1 MILSRLNRL
10 FGAIKK
16 LEIKWKSFRL
26 ILNKSKNNNGA
37 KSSNCMCTM
46 AKKNSQAKS
55 QDRTALEQNQT
66 AEVAWLSNQWQDHP
80 VVGLTPIALHRLLTD
95 AEQGNLQAQADLF
108 SDMEERDGHIF
119 SEMDKRKKGLNGL
132 SWGVKPPKNA
142 TEAERKIAEEIAE
155 WIDDIKDFEM
165 FLFDAMDGIG
175 HGYSCQEIEWH
186 QLGSLWLPKSFDHV
200 NPRNF
205 MTPYNQPNE
214 LRLNDGSP
222 DGADFWDFGWFI
234 HRHKAKSGY
243 IARSGLHRVL
253 AWPFLFKNYGIRDVM
268 EFLETYGLPSKIGKY
283 PSGATETEKL
293 TLLRAVMSI
302 GRNAGGIIPNGM
314 SIDFEAATDGDT
326 KNHFDLVKW
335 CEQTQ
340 SKVIVGGTLLSQA
353 DGKTSTNAQSHT
365 HEIGFETI
373 KKSDAKQL
381 ARSISDCLI
390 SNLMRLNHPNVTR
403 DRYPEFYFDTTETED
418 IQVFGEALPNLVKIG
433 FKIPRTWA
441 HEKLGI
447 PEPADDKEPVLE
459 VVQPVNPTVPN
470 LAANTYLPQLLN
482 GLIAANNQIP
492 VDEQAIQLLL
502 NDQAKQ
508 AQKTSEAWLQ
518 DLIVK
523 LQAGESDE
531 EILAVL
537 SDLYPTEDEPALQE
551 KLTRLFFAAEV
562 FGRLGA
568 QAEAEND

>member
-1 MILSRLNRL
+1 
-10 FGAIKK
+10 
-16 LEIKWKSFRL
+16 
-26 ILNKSKNNNGA
+26 
-37 KSSNCMCTM
+37 M
-46 AKKNSQAKS
+46 AKKKPKS
-55 QDRTALEQNQT
+55 KIQDRAALEQNQT
-66 AEVAWLSNQWQDHP
+66 AEVAWLANQWQDHP
-80 VVGLTPIALHRLLTD
+80 VVGLTPTAMHRLLTD

-142 TEAERKIAEEIAE
+142 SEAERKIAEEVAE

-165 FLFDAMDGIG
+165 FLFDAMDGVG

-205 MTPYNQPNE
+205 MTPYNAPND

-222 DGADFWDFGWFI
+222 EGADFWDFGWFI

-283 PSGATETEKL
+283 PSGATEKEKL
-293 TLLRAVMSI
+293 TLLRAIMSI
-302 GRNAGGIIPNGM
+302 GRNAGGIIPQGM
-314 SIDFEAATDGDT
+314 SIDFQAATDGDT

-365 HEIGFETI
+365 HELGFEVI

-381 ARSISDCLI
+381 ARSITDCLI
-390 SNLMRLNHPNVTR
+390 PNLMRLNHPNVTQ

-418 IQVFGEALPNLVKIG
+418 IQVFSEALPELVKIG
-433 FKIPRTWA
+433 FQIPRTWA

-447 PEPADDKEPVLE
+447 PEPADDKEPVLALVKE
-459 VVQPVNPTVPN
+459 QAQITANRFASPAEYLAALNQNPVSSAHSIVPN
-470 LAANTYLPQLLN
+470 LAANIYLPQLLN

-492 VDEQAIQLLL
+492 LEEQAVQLLL
-502 NDQAKQ
+502 KDQAEQ
-508 AQKTSEAWLQ
+508 AQKTAEEWTQ
-518 DLIVK
+518 DLIK
-523 LQAGESDE
+523 KIQAGQSDE
-531 EILAVL
+531 EILAIL
-537 SDLYPTEDEPALQE
+537 SDLYPTDDEPALQD
-551 KLTRLFFAAEV
+551 KLTKLFFATEV
-562 FGRLGA
+562 FGRLST
-568 QAEAEND
+568 EAENG

>member
-1 MILSRLNRL
+1 M
-10 FGAIKK
+10 F
-16 LEIKWKSFRL
+16 
-26 ILNKSKNNNGA
+26 
-37 KSSNCMCTM
+37 TM

-80 VVGLTPIALHRLLTD
+80 VVGLTPMALHRLLTD

-132 SWGVKPPKNA
+132 SWGVNPPKNA

-205 MTPYNQPNE
+205 MTPYNAPNE
-214 LRLNDGSP
+214 LRLNDGSLE
-222 DGADFWDFGWFI
+222 GADFWDFGWFI

-314 SIDFEAATDGDT
+314 SIDFEQATDGDT
-326 KNHFDLVKW
+326 KNHFDLVTW

-365 HEIGFETI
+365 HEVGFESI

-390 SNLMRLNHPNVTR
+390 ANLMRLNHPNITR

-418 IQVFGEALPNLVKIG
+418 MEVFSDALPKLVEIG

-459 VVQPVNPTVPN
+459 MVQSTTTKVPN

-492 VDEQAIQLLL
+492 IEEQAIQLLL
-502 NDQAKQ
+502 NDQAKH

-518 DLIVK
+518 DLISK
-523 LQAGESDE
+523 IQAGESDE
-531 EILAVL
+531 EILAIL
-537 SDLYPTEDEPALQE
+537 SELYPTENEPALHE
-551 KLTRLFFAAEV
+551 KLTQLFFAAEV
-562 FGRLGA
+562 FGRLSA
-568 QAEAEND
+568 EAEAENG